1 MYYPVLRGKLYE
13 ILALHE
19 LLDAGKLSTQIVPVI
34 EPVRASTSFKKLL
47 LALKE
52 KKRTVAVI
60 QNSQLVEYSGL
71 SDIQAI
77 KAATNFIPAYLLT
90 DENLADFQ
98 KMVGQD
104 RIGIVEEESD
114 FTDTSVLEANQDWV
128 AINQRNRR
136 AQRLFKNLNNVKAIE
151 LNDDFTKL
159 TRNADYLDT
168 ADEFFSDDHLH
179 YLEDGFVG
187 FGDYSI
193 VGSDFAR
200 SGFAP
205 RAVSIHIVYFAAD
218 DTLRIRHFT
227 SNSNGDVRDPG
238 GKYLEALDKLM
249 TWVKSS
255 EFDHAKNDSA
265 ALRDFERMARE
276 EVYSGLGV
284 VKKLSIAH
292 HLEIMGRYLEERA

>member
-1 MYYPVLRGKLYE
+1 LRGKLYE

-114 FTDTSVLEANQDWV
+114 FTDTSVFEANQDWV

-151 LNDDFTKL
+151 LSDDFTKL

>member
-1 MYYPVLRGKLYE
+1 MRGKLYE

-114 FTDTSVLEANQDWV
+114 FTDTSVFEANQDWV

-151 LNDDFTKL
+151 LSDDFTKL

>member
-1 MYYPVLRGKLYE
+1 LRGKLYE

-114 FTDTSVLEANQDWV
+114 FTDTSVFEANQDWV

-151 LNDDFTKL
+151 LSDDFTKL

-205 RAVSIHIVYFAAD
+205 RAVSIHIVYFSAD
-218 DTLRIRHFT
+218 DT
-227 SNSNGDVRDPG
+227 
-238 GKYLEALDKLM
+238 
-249 TWVKSS
+249 
-255 EFDHAKNDSA
+255 
-265 ALRDFERMARE
+265 
-276 EVYSGLGV
+276 
-284 VKKLSIAH
+284 
-292 HLEIMGRYLEERA
+292 